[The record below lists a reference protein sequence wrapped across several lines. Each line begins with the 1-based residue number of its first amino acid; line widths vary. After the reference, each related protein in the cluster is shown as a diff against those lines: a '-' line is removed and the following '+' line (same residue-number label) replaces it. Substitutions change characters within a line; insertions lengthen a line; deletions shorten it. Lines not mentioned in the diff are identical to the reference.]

1 MTVPVKEILIAEK
14 IGVFFMAFQGF
25 LAWLND
31 TSQEILA
38 TISILKDM
46 VVTIFQT

>member
-14 IGVFFMAFQGF
+14 IGFFFLGF
-25 LAWLND
+25 LAWFND
-31 TSQEILA
+31 TSKEILA

>member
-14 IGVFFMAFQGF
+14 IGFFFLGF
-25 LAWLND
+25 LALLND
-31 TSQEILA
+31 TSKEILA